1 MKTLVDIDEQ
11 LLEKAMEMTNART
24 KKETIH
30 NALQELV
37 RSQLREELI
46 SLKGSNI
53 LDLTLEELKELRQ
66 KRTKKHILQ

>member
-11 LLEKAMEMTNART
+11 LLEKAMEITNART

-66 KRTKKHILQ
+66 KRTKKHILK

>member
-11 LLEKAMEMTNART
+11 LLEKAMEITNART

-66 KRTKKHILQ
+66 KRTKKHI

>member
-11 LLEKAMEMTNART
+11 LLEKAMEITNART

-66 KRTKKHILQ
+66 KRTKKHK

>member
-1 MKTLVDIDEQ
+1 MKNLVDIDEQ
-11 LLEKAMEMTNART
+11 LLEKAMKITNART

-66 KRTKKHILQ
+66 KRTKKHK